1 MRGSHL
7 AEGGIRVSWYDH
19 GSYQLLGPPAAGS
32 PLKGGGAE
40 GGLVVIPLP
49 GHDLGTAYV

>member
-1 MRGSHL
+1 MVVTSL
-7 AEGGIRVSWYDH
+7 KVVIRVSWYDH